1 MYPANQ
7 SPSSSV
13 RLSRVGLR
21 GLLFF
26 KGRCRPSSLR
36 FIRGFVLRSIP
47 PSILSEADWRWW
59 LEGRQSS
66 GRRVLRVSICHLG
79 PRHTTSASP
88 LPLSLFPSYT
98 PQSLSLPLSLGLR
111 SLGPRLNGI
120 FSHFFV
126 SFLSLEVD
134 HVWTET
140 LLLLGAIHTT
150 LFTQTLLAEI
160 SRVFLEVATFSL
172 MCCSCVGNKVT
183 YGFSF
188 LTWPPHSGGQ
198 SSVDM
203 SHLSPS
209 KWTKTCR

>member
-1 MYPANQ
+1 MEVVFVSCQ
-7 SPSSSV
+7 SIPLVLRAS
-13 RLSRVGLR
+13 LSRWPSR
-21 GLLFF
+21 PSFF
-26 KGRCRPSSLR
+26 QRPMSPVLAPVHSWIRPPLHPSSLR
-36 FIRGFVLRSIP
+36 LTGGGGWRAGSLAGASFACLSVTSGHATQHPPQLP
-47 PSILSEADWRWW
+47 PSLSF
-59 LEGRQSS
+59 
-66 GRRVLRVSICHLG
+66 H
-79 PRHTTSASP
+79 PTHH
-88 LPLSLFPSYT
+88 
-98 PQSLSLPLSLGLR
+98 SLSSSLGLR

-126 SFLSLEVD
+126 SFPLEVD
-134 HVWTET
+134 HVWTKT

-172 MCCSCVGNKVT
+172 MCCSCVSNKVT

-209 KWTKTCR
+209 KCTKTCR

>member
-1 MYPANQ
+1 MSPVLV
-7 SPSSSV
+7 SVHSWIRPPLHPSS
-13 RLSRVGLR
+13 
-21 GLLFF
+21 
-26 KGRCRPSSLR
+26 
-36 FIRGFVLRSIP
+36 
-47 PSILSEADWRWW
+47 SEADWRWW
-59 LEGRQSS
+59 LEGRQARPS
-66 GRRVLRVSICHLG
+66 RVYLSPRATPHNIRLPPLALSIL
-79 PRHTTSASP
+79 HTTV
-88 LPLSLFPSYT
+88 
-98 PQSLSLPLSLGLR
+98 SLPLCLGLR

-120 FSHFFV
+120 FSHFFI
-126 SFLSLEVD
+126 SFPSLEVD
-134 HVWTET
+134 HVWTKT

-172 MCCSCVGNKVT
+172 MCCSCVSNKVT

-188 LTWPPHSGGQ
+188 PTWPPHSGSQ